1 MIARP
6 RAKLPSM
13 TATTA
18 TPARRAPDW
27 RVHAALVMV
36 QVAFASQTV
45 EGKILMGPS
54 STGGEGVSPFAV
66 AMVRMLGATL
76 FFQAFTRATR
86 TLRPA
91 TLRDHGW
98 LAVLSIL
105 GIVLNQT
112 LFLVGLRMTSPVNA
126 ALLSVTIPVFT
137 AAIAVALGQE
147 RASWR
152 LGIGLAISIAGV
164 AWLTGVG
171 SVDRGALVVLANCV
185 SYAFYIVLSR
195 ATIQRLGTLTVVT
208 WIFTWGALL
217 FAPVGLPDLV
227 AGVASWT
234 PRAWGLLA
242 YIVAMPTIVA
252 YLCNAW
258 ALERSTP
265 TLVSVY
271 IYVQPVLAALLAW
284 VQLGSIVSERLAVAA
299 LVIAAG
305 VTLVATR
312 RDAVAVP
319 MEE

>member
-1 MIARP
+1 
-6 RAKLPSM
+6 M
-13 TATTA
+13 TEA
-18 TPARRAPDW
+18 TPARAAPGW
-27 RVHAALVMV
+27 GVHAALVVV

-54 STGGEGVSPFAV
+54 SAGGEGVSPFAV

-76 FFQAFTRATR
+76 FFQAFTRATG

-105 GIVLNQT
+105 GIALNQT

-152 LGIGLAISIAGV
+152 LGIGLALSIAGV

-195 ATIQRLGTLTVVT
+195 ATIRRLGTLTVVT

-217 FAPVGLPDLV
+217 FAPLGLPDLV
-227 AGVASWT
+227 AGAASWT

-284 VQLGSIVSERLAVAA
+284 VQLGSTVSERLALAA
-299 LVIAAG
+299 VVIAAG

>member
-6 RAKLPSM
+6 RAKLPGM
-13 TATTA
+13 TAI
-18 TPARRAPDW
+18 PARAAPGW
-27 RVHAALVMV
+27 RVHAALVVV

-54 STGGEGVSPFAV
+54 SAGGEGVSPFAV
-66 AMVRMLGATL
+66 AMVRMLGAAV
-76 FFQAFTRATR
+76 FFQAFTRATGTR
-86 TLRPA
+86 RPA

-137 AAIAVALGQE
+137 AVIAVALGHE

-185 SYAFYIVLSR
+185 SYSAYIVLSR
-195 ATIQRLGTLTVVT
+195 AMIQRLGTLTVVT
-208 WIFTWGALL
+208 WIFTWGVLL
-217 FAPVGLPDLV
+217 FAPLGLPDVV

-284 VQLGSIVSERLAVAA
+284 LQLGTTVSERLAVAA
-299 LVIAAG
+299 VVIAAG

-312 RDAVAVP
+312 RNAVPVP

>member
-1 MIARP
+1 M
-6 RAKLPSM
+6 RA
-13 TATTA
+13 
-18 TPARRAPDW
+18 APDL
-27 RVHAALVMV
+27 RVHAALVVV
-36 QVAFASQTV
+36 QVAFASQAV

-54 STGGEGVSPFAV
+54 SAGGEGVSPFAV
-66 AMVRMLGATL
+66 AMVRMLGAAV
-76 FFQAFTRATR
+76 FFQVFTRATD

-91 TLRDHGW
+91 TRRDHGW

-105 GIVLNQT
+105 GIVLNQA
-112 LFLVGLRMTSPVNA
+112 LFLVGLRMTSPVNV
-126 ALLSVTIPVFT
+126 ALLSVTIPLFT
-137 AAIAVALGQE
+137 AAIAVALGHE

-152 LGIGLAISIAGV
+152 LGVGLATSIAGV
-164 AWLTGVG
+164 VWLTGVG
-171 SVDRGALVVLANCV
+171 SVDRGVLVVLANCV
-185 SYAFYIVLSR
+185 SYSAYIVLSR

-217 FAPVGLPDLV
+217 FAPLGMPDLF
-227 AGVASWT
+227 AGAASWT
-234 PRAWGLLA
+234 PRAWGFLA

-265 TLVSVY
+265 TLVSIY

-284 VQLGSIVSERLAVAA
+284 MQLGITVSERLALAA
-299 LVIAAG
+299 VVIAAG

-312 RDAVAVP
+312 KDAVPVP